1 MLKRTFD
8 IVATSAGIVVLFP
21 VILITGVAIRL
32 LSPGPVL
39 YRAARVG
46 RGGGVFTMYKFRTM
60 VVDADRNGPL
70 VTAGDDARVTPIG
83 RFLRKTKLD
92 ELPTL
97 WNVLIGQ
104 MSLVGPRPENP
115 KSAAQYNEE
124 QRRIWTVR
132 PGVTS
137 LASVK
142 YRNEES
148 LLAGAADLDAKYFEI
163 MQDKLRMELQY
174 VERHSL
180 RLDIVILFRTIQA
193 VLQSKVSGA

>member
-8 IVATSAGIVVLFP
+8 IVATSVGMVLLSP
-21 VILITGVAIRL
+21 VILITGVAVRL

-60 VVDADRNGPL
+60 VVDAERNGPL

-148 LLAGAADLDAKYFEI
+148 LLTGAADLDAKYFEI